1 MRQHFVTEMPGSWS
15 ERLKSLCEH
24 VETNHFEFNDSLLV
38 SSCQSSL
45 SAAAY
50 TQDGGMLQMTTG
62 LASAL
67 CTQQAASEER
77 PIEWTLSED
86 PSLTTTDSDRRKRER
101 ARAVLEAVGGLRDP
115 RRSIAARPA
124 ALVGKTV
131 LEILSKAAAAID
143 DEFDSL
149 GTASETLAS
158 EAVAEKARAMLAEW
172 LGVKVEG
179 SGVQHEFSGA
189 LAKKSDDPY
198 IDVLVWLKGRTP
210 LGIT

>member
-1 MRQHFVTEMPGSWS
+1 
-15 ERLKSLCEH
+15 
-24 VETNHFEFNDSLLV
+24 
-38 SSCQSSL
+38 
-45 SAAAY
+45 
-50 TQDGGMLQMTTG
+50 MTVG

-67 CTQQAASEER
+67 STRQAASEER
-77 PIEWTLSED
+77 PIERTWSDD

-101 ARAVLEAVGGLRDP
+101 ARAVLSAVGGLRDP

-124 ALVGKTV
+124 ALLVGKTV

-149 GTASETLAS
+149 GTASETPAS
-158 EAVAEKARAMLAEW
+158 EVVTEKARPMLAEW

-179 SGVQHEFSGA
+179 SGVQHVFSGA